1 MTEFNACVKKSVEI
15 DALVFQV
22 TSWLMHKLC
31 KRLCYRGN
39 NSCCLLRLKATGYLD
54 Y

>member
-15 DALVFQV
+15 DALAFQV

-39 NSCCLLRLKATGYLD
+39 NLCCPLRLKATGYLD
-54 Y
+54 H